1 MTKQQHV
8 IFDCKLEPVYKDYED
23 NNYHTIGCG
32 PAAGGIDSSRVFFV
46 TFLILVQYIL
56 LNLFIAVVLQA
67 FAESSED
74 ENSPINQDHIDIF
87 TKKWKEFDP
96 KGQGY
101 IGCNDFK
108 NDLKSDNKSQLHEF
122 ITSLPEPLG
131 IEEKCISTFNDK

>member
-1 MTKQQHV
+1 MLLLGHGEVLHYRVPGFASRRAEHQQEAN
-8 IFDCKLEPVYKDYED
+8 DERRE
-23 NNYHTIGCG
+23 
-32 PAAGGIDSSRVFFV
+32 A
-46 TFLILVQYIL
+46 
-56 LNLFIAVVLQA
+56 
-67 FAESSED
+67 